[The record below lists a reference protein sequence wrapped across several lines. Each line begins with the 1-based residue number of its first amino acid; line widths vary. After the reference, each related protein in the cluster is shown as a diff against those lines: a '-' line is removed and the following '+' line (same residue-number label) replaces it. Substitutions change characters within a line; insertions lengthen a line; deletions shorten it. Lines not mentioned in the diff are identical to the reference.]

1 MPYLD
6 TRHKKKS
13 FTLTTFL
20 LSVLLLILFYIGLTY
35 MDPPIENGI
44 SINFG
49 TTDFG
54 SGNVQ
59 PKERIQ
65 SEPMDTP
72 PVEPVEQV
80 VEEEVAEEEVIE
92 EEVVEEE
99 EIEKEKIEEESE
111 AEKAAAERLLTQ
123 EKEEALKIKKA
134 EETKR
139 KAEEAKKA
147 AEKKAEDAKKKAE
160 AAEREKKAEAAR
172 IAQQKRDAEE
182 KARKEQEAKKKKL
195 DELMGGLNKS
205 DGTASGSEGDD
216 NRAGDKGSPDG
227 DPYATS
233 YYGSPGSGSGTGG
246 YGLNGRSLASK
257 GKVKQDCNEEG
268 RVVVKIIVD
277 RNGNVVSAQ
286 PGVKGTTN
294 NSPCLLEPAKETAF
308 KHRWNQDSNAP
319 SQQVGFVVVNFKL
332 GE

>member
-1 MPYLD
+1 MSYLD
-6 TRHKKKS
+6 TKHKKKS

-20 LSVLLLILFYIGLTY
+20 LSVLLLVLFYIGLTY

-44 SINFG
+44 TVNFG
-49 TTDFG
+49 TTEFG

-59 PKERIQ
+59 PKEKIQ

-72 PVEPVEQV
+72 PIEPVEQEEEV
-80 VEEEVAEEEVIE
+80 VEEIIE

-99 EIEKEKIEEESE
+99 AEEVPEEEPEETVAKEVPSE
-111 AEKAAAERLLTQ
+111 KVLTQ
-123 EKEEALKIKKA
+123 ENEEAVRIKKA
-134 EETKR
+134 EEEKR
-139 KAEEAKKA
+139 KAEEAKRA
-147 AEKKAEDAKKKAE
+147 AQKKAE
-160 AAEREKKAEAAR
+160 AEAARKEAEAERKREEAAR
-172 IAQQKRDAEE
+172 IALQKREAEE
-182 KARKEQEAKKKKL
+182 KAQQERDAKKKRL

-216 NRAGDKGSPDG
+216 SRPGDKGSPDG
-227 DPYATS
+227 DPYSTS

-257 GKVKQDCNEEG
+257 GAVRQECNEEG
-268 RVVVKIIVD
+268 RVVVKIVVD

-294 NSPCLLEPAKETAF
+294 NSPCLLEPAKKTAF